1 MKSACRSETV
11 VLVLAF
17 FITCIYFFH
26 VYVSVYPSV
35 CAHLHTY
42 GGQRTTSRSRFSHS
56 AMWSWGSHSGCQVW
70 WWVPLSWFRLT
81 EVQSDDDD
89 LFFSFFSPRPF
100 FHFLSCLKSFNFMH
114 CLCVCGVLVVLPY
127 HFSPYSFE
135 AGFLTAPGLR
145 VKASKPWQFFHL
157 CPLWLWRTGVHALT
171 FEFLHACWDSNPDPR
186 VCTLCTLTH

>member
-1 MKSACRSETV
+1 MCLCIHQSVHICTPMEDRGQLPGVGSLILPCDPGDHTQVVRFGGECLYLGLGLLRSN
-11 VLVLAF
+11 LMMMICF
-17 FITCIYFFH
+17 F
-26 VYVSVYPSV
+26 
-35 CAHLHTY
+35 
-42 GGQRTTSRSRFSHS
+42 
-56 AMWSWGSHSGCQVW
+56 
-70 WWVPLSWFRLT
+70 
-81 EVQSDDDD
+81 
-89 LFFSFFSPRPF
+89 LFFPPRPF

-135 AGFLTAPGLR
+135 AEFLTAPGLR